1 MYIDFTEIR
10 KQMFVE
16 IGLSLLHLF
25 PHRVDVSPLEKKKPM
40 FLNAL
45 FFQRC
50 LLSYCLIPLA
60 LSFCKLVCLEE
71 GYTFQAAYEASFFF
85 FSPLNCLH

>member
-25 PHRVDVSPLEKKKPM
+25 PHRVDVSPLEKKKPNPDVLKCIVFSEILIRLLPDPTGSI
-40 FLNAL
+40 FL
-45 FFQRC
+45 QIG
-50 LLSYCLIPLA
+50 LSGRRLH
-60 LSFCKLVCLEE
+60 
-71 GYTFQAAYEASFFF
+71 
-85 FSPLNCLH
+85 FSGSL